1 MYKLKQYHPGVLAV
15 LSSQLVCLAAFAWET
30 NGLTHNKWVQVLL
43 GFSLLA
49 GLILSLGF
57 FGTWLKF
64 KDDVKLHV
72 FLSANPIY
80 SAIAVATL
88 GEVATIL
95 LVPLR

>member
-1 MYKLKQYHPGVLAV
+1 MYKLEQYHPGVLAV
-15 LSSQLVCLAAFAWET
+15 LFSELICLAAFAWET
-30 NGLTHNKWVQVLL
+30 NAPIHNKWVEVLL
-43 GFSLLA
+43 GFSLLS

-64 KDDVKLHV
+64 KDEVKLNS

-80 SAIAVATL
+80 SAIAIATL

-95 LVPLR
+95 LVPTQ